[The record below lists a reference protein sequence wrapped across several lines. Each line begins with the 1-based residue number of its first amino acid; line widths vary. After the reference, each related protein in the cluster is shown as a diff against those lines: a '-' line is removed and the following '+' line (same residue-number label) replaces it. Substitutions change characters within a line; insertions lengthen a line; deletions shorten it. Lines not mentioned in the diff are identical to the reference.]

1 MIIKFKNDR
10 KFHIRPKFQIKEI
23 KKKKI
28 FFPTLNSAIRKY
40 SLREQPYLV

>member
-28 FFPTLNSAIRKY
+28 FFHFKFGYKKILFIF
-40 SLREQPYLV
+40 EEW